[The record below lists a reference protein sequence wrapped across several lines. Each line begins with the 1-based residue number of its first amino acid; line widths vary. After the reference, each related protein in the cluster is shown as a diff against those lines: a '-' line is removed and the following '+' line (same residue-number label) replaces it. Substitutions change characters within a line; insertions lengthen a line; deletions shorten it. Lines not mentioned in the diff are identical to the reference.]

1 MTAVEREQEQ
11 RSELIRVARRLDSKG
26 ILTSTDGNL
35 SARLDDGAI
44 LITPGGSCKGLMDPA
59 DLIVVQVHGKADP
72 RASSELA
79 LHRTVYDERP
89 DVKAI
94 IHAHPPYAT
103 AYAVAGIPLDR
114 PILSEVVLTLGDVPL
129 APYAPPTR
137 DDLAQSIRPY
147 LREHSAI
154 LLRHHGVVVF
164 ADTLSRACSLMET
177 LEHVAHVDFV
187 TRVLGSDDVLDREQ
201 VEVLKE
207 IRGAMRAIGSSGN
220 FPH

>member
-1 MTAVEREQEQ
+1 MTPAEREREQ

-35 SARLDDGAI
+35 SARLDDGGI
-44 LITPGGSCKGLMDPA
+44 LITPRGSCKGLVDA
-59 DLIVVQVHGKADP
+59 DDLVIVHVDGEADP

-89 DVKAI
+89 DAMAV

-114 PILSEVVLTLGDVPL
+114 PILSEVVLMLGQVPL

-147 LREHSAI
+147 MREHSAI
-154 LLRHHGVVVF
+154 LLRHHGAVVF
-164 ADTLSRACSLMET
+164 SDSLSRACFLMET

-187 TRVLGSDDVLDREQ
+187 ARVLGSHDVLDREE

-207 IRGAMRAIGSSGN
+207 IRRAMKTSDSTGN